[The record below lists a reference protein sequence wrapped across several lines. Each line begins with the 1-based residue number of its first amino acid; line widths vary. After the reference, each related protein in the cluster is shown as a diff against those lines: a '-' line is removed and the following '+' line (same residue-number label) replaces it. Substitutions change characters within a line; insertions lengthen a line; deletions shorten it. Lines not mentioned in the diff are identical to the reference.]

1 MYLPPIKNCGLGHYH
16 LFFLT
21 NLYSKKP
28 TNLNY
33 RKVSYDHCPSEI
45 LSEQKIDNVLMRQST
60 ARRSCQTF
68 LIDSHQTFLGQWGSV
83 ILLEANI
90 SRKRAAVNIKCNILT
105 YIQGDFFIGCW
116 GEIPIQKKDVNYCKN
131 NLNQAV
137 MRVHW
142 RQFYSES
149 LTSKFCTQQFRDN
162 LHGL

>member
-1 MYLPPIKNCGLGHYH
+1 MDLDIIIY
-16 LFFLT
+16 FFLQIFT
-21 NLYSKKP
+21 QRNQL
-28 TNLNY
+28 
-33 RKVSYDHCPSEI
+33 I
-45 LSEQKIDNVLMRQST
+45 LIKGKFHGTIALSIWNIERAKIDNVLMRQST

-83 ILLEANI
+83 IPNI
-90 SRKRAAVNIKCNILT
+90 SRKRAAKNINCNIFT